1 VIMAMTRDLKPVH
14 CLLILATS
22 AVAVNFPDS
31 LETFIFSDG
40 EPRGGRQA
48 ELESSSRWRA
58 APCPGGASWC
68 EEASDYPGLI
78 TIEEQVAAVDF
89 IRSRIFSEE
98 RPKNLVFDQTQSK
111 IAGRFG
117 GDDSGFVQESRACD
131 HRKSTV
137 YPKKARNVDGAFV
150 FIVNDEDYKQA
161 VDIEQCL
168 GEGESCRNQDDAP
181 SYGETV
187 CRQKYTT
194 YKMYVINEQG
204 EQVYD
209 TFSLPSACLCHHR
222 SDFAIRHSLLASSG
236 PELHLPQCPK
246 AEKLSLP
253 RGTNLQPDSFAHSFS
268 SSTKQPPS
276 PSTENPDISF
286 FASSSPPS
294 SPTKKSGG
302 GSTKK
307 AGSTEAKPETS
318 SASSAIRFGDRRRK
332 RRQAVAERKK
342 RQTVEEEEGCTNNFC
357 EDEQNYPGNEVLSAL
372 TQHPAMS
379 DGLFQ
384 QLFDSQCKDEIQTR
398 IFNIDEEQLCYG
410 RPNVIFPKK
419 AKNLNDEWVWV
430 VNIDNYTQSVEVEE
444 CDNATISEDFGRD
457 RHDERDFG
465 VCLYSG
471 AGGNDPDLTV
481 CRQLYTEHKLLSL
494 TADGQLEVDSF
505 KLPSACACFVREDFM
520 LEFRDAME
528 GSDGAEAIEVGGEA
542 TPLPHQVEE
551 ASDGAFVFSG
561 K

>member
-1 VIMAMTRDLKPVH
+1 MAVTLNLKPVFC
-14 CLLILATS
+14 CLLLISATS

-31 LETFIFSDG
+31 VETFIFSDG

-48 ELESSSRWRA
+48 ELESSNRWRA
-58 APCPGGASWC
+58 APCPGGANWC
-68 EEASDYPGLI
+68 EEATDYPGLI

-98 RPKNLVFDQTQSK
+98 RPKNLVFDAQSK

-222 SDFAIRHSLLASSG
+222 SDFAIRHSLLASA
-236 PELHLPQCPK
+236 PVDLPQCPK

-253 RGTNLQPDSFAHSFS
+253 RGTNIQPESFAHSFS
-268 SSTKQPPS
+268 SSTKQPS

-286 FASSSPPS
+286 SSSS
-294 SPTKKSGG
+294 SSSSTAKAGAP
-302 GSTKK
+302 TKK
-307 AGSTEAKPETS
+307 AGSMEEEIQKPETS

-332 RRQAVAERKK
+332 K
-342 RQTVEEEEGCTNNFC
+342 RQTVDSERRKRQLATEEEEACSNNFC
-357 EDEQNYPGNEVLSAL
+357 EDEQNYPGNTVLSAL
-372 TQHPAMS
+372 TEHPAMS

-384 QLFDSQCKDEIQTR
+384 QLFDTQCKDEIQTR

-444 CDNATISEDFGRD
+444 CDNATLSEDFGRD

-520 LEFRDAME
+520 LEFRDAMKD
-528 GSDGAEAIEVGGEA
+528 SDGAEALEVGGDA

-551 ASDGAFVFSG
+551 GTDGAFVFSG

>member
-1 VIMAMTRDLKPVH
+1 MTQNLKPVC
-14 CLLILATS
+14 CLLLLSFAASDVI
-22 AVAVNFPDS
+22 AVNFPDS
-31 LETFIFSDG
+31 VETFIFSDG

-48 ELESSSRWRA
+48 ELESSNPWRA
-58 APCPGGASWC
+58 APCPGGANWC
-68 EEASDYPGLI
+68 EEAKDYPGLI

-89 IRSRIFSEE
+89 IRTRIFSEQKS
-98 RPKNLVFDQTQSK
+98 PNLVFDAPQSK

-117 GDDSGFVQESRACD
+117 GDDSGFIQESRACD

-150 FIVNDEDYKQA
+150 FIVNDEEYKQA

-222 SDFAIRHSLLASSG
+222 SDFAIRHSLLASQTVD
-236 PELHLPQCPK
+236 LPQCPK

-253 RGTNLQPDSFAHSFS
+253 PNVQPEAFAHSFS
-268 SSTKQPPS
+268 SSTKEPTTS
-276 PSTENPDISF
+276 STEKSDISF
-286 FASSSPPS
+286 LSSR
-294 SPTKKSGG
+294 KSAT
-302 GSTKK
+302 STKK
-307 AGSTEAKPETS
+307 PGSTPQKQEKSTSVKPETS
-318 SASSAIRFGDRRRK
+318 SASSAIRFGDRRRRRRDTSEGRRM
-332 RRQAVAERKK
+332 RRQTMPEAEA
-342 RQTVEEEEGCTNNFC
+342 EEECSNNFC
-357 EDEQNYPGNEVLSAL
+357 EEEQNYPGNEVLSAL

-384 QLFDSQCKDEIQTR
+384 QLFDTQCKDEIQTR

-444 CDNATISEDFGRD
+444 CDNATLSEDFGRD

-520 LEFRDAME
+520 LEFRDAMKDSEGAKVVEVDTE
-528 GSDGAEAIEVGGEA
+528 GSTE
-542 TPLPHQVEE
+542 LPHQVEKGT
-551 ASDGAFVFSG
+551 DGSFVFSG

>member
-1 VIMAMTRDLKPVH
+1 
-14 CLLILATS
+14 
-22 AVAVNFPDS
+22 
-31 LETFIFSDG
+31 
-40 EPRGGRQA
+40 
-48 ELESSSRWRA
+48 
-58 APCPGGASWC
+58 
-68 EEASDYPGLI
+68 
-78 TIEEQVAAVDF
+78 VAAVDF
-89 IRSRIFSEE
+89 IRSRIFSEQ
-98 RPKNLVFDQTQSK
+98 RPTNLVFDAQSK
-111 IAGRFG
+111 ISGRFG

-194 YKMYVINEQG
+194 YKMYVINELG

-222 SDFAIRHSLLASSG
+222 SDFAIRHSLLGSSS
-236 PELHLPQCPK
+236 PVHLPQCPK

-253 RGTNLQPDSFAHSFS
+253 RGSNLQPESFAHSFS
-268 SSTKQPPS
+268 STKQPS
-276 PSTENPDISF
+276 ASTENPDISF
-286 FASSSPPS
+286 VTASSSSTSPS
-294 SPTKKSGG
+294 TSARASAPTAKVGSG
-302 GSTKK
+302 
-307 AGSTEAKPETS
+307 EEEEQKPETS

-332 RRQAVAERKK
+332 KRHAAAAGERRK
-342 RQTVEEEEGCTNNFC
+342 RQLAREEEEEECVNNFC
-357 EDEQNYPGNEVLSAL
+357 EDEQNYPGSEVLSAL

-379 DGLFQ
+379 GGLFH
-384 QLFDSQCKDEIQTR
+384 QLFDTQCKDEIQTR

-444 CDNATISEDFGRD
+444 CDNATLSEDFGRD

-520 LEFRDAME
+520 LEFRDAMKD
-528 GSDGAEAIEVGGEA
+528 SDGAEALEVGGDA

-551 ASDGAFVFSG
+551 GTDGAFVFSG

>member
-1 VIMAMTRDLKPVH
+1 MTVTWNLKPVF
-14 CLLILATS
+14 CLLILAASTL
-22 AVAVNFPDS
+22 AVNFPDS

-40 EPRGGRQA
+40 EARGGRQA

-58 APCPGGASWC
+58 APCPGGANWC
-68 EEASDYPGLI
+68 EEATDYPGLI

-89 IRSRIFSEE
+89 IRSRIFSEQ
-98 RPKNLVFDQTQSK
+98 RPTNLVFDQTTQSK

-222 SDFAIRHSLLASSG
+222 SDFAIRHSLLASTG
-236 PELHLPQCPK
+236 PQLHLPQCPK
-246 AEKLSLP
+246 AEK
-253 RGTNLQPDSFAHSFS
+253 
-268 SSTKQPPS
+268 
-276 PSTENPDISF
+276 
-286 FASSSPPS
+286 
-294 SPTKKSGG
+294 
-302 GSTKK
+302 
-307 AGSTEAKPETS
+307 
-318 SASSAIRFGDRRRK
+318 
-332 RRQAVAERKK
+332 
-342 RQTVEEEEGCTNNFC
+342 
-357 EDEQNYPGNEVLSAL
+357 
-372 TQHPAMS
+372 
-379 DGLFQ
+379 
-384 QLFDSQCKDEIQTR
+384 
-398 IFNIDEEQLCYG
+398 
-410 RPNVIFPKK
+410 
-419 AKNLNDEWVWV
+419 
-430 VNIDNYTQSVEVEE
+430 
-444 CDNATISEDFGRD
+444 
-457 RHDERDFG
+457 
-465 VCLYSG
+465 
-471 AGGNDPDLTV
+471 
-481 CRQLYTEHKLLSL
+481 LSL

-520 LEFRDAME
+520 LEFRDAMKD
-528 GSDGAEAIEVGGEA
+528 SDGAEALDVGGEA

-551 ASDGAFVFSG
+551 ATDGAFVFSG